1 MTGGGLG
8 APRFRTVVWLLL
20 AASAKRA
27 AGRRSRQRQLL
38 RQRTGKTTTNWAGLG
53 FVMAI
58 LFMAALNIGAAFV
71 VQGAVSAS
79 ERVAAEQQGWVV
91 VETWFLQRVNDA
103 ERHAAGQASP
113 WIGID
118 RALFRNYRAEGARI
132 AQQYGGNA
140 SAIAYHLRTVVWN
153 GQSHILIDIAR
164 AAPGLPALGLAGK
177 LPRMFGSIVLLWW
190 GILLVFQGEGLEL
203 DIQRRRHPM
212 WEWLFSHPVPA
223 GAVFLAEMLSPIAAN
238 PIYWSAPFF
247 AGLLYAFVYG
257 PMEGAAAAFLV
268 GIPVML
274 AAACLGKALEIGAI
288 LRFSVRSRGAMIG
301 LMSWLGYVSMVLLAV
316 CGLTISKIV
325 TALAGMLEPLTALP
339 WPFLGLFLGLRAD
352 GSFSFPLGVLAC
364 WCVALI
370 TIAASVRYSVW
381 GAQQGLSGNL
391 GRSDAAPKVR
401 GSAAQFG
408 KNALYRKEVLW
419 FARDRSAIVQ
429 AILIPL
435 TIAAFQLFNLR
446 GALVAAQGA
455 WNYLCG
461 AGIIFG
467 TYFLMVLGP
476 KSLASEG
483 TALWLALTWPHGL
496 EDLLKAKSWL
506 WSLIAT
512 AIVAPVLLYAAVLY
526 PASAWKVALV
536 GLAWALFAR
545 SMAEK
550 MVTLA
555 TVTTESGEVQKV
567 PTGRRYA
574 AQLGMLTF
582 SIGVLTQQ
590 WQLAV
595 MGIVYSLMTAAAMW
609 QNFRAR
615 LPYLYDP
622 WSEKLPP
629 PPTLMHAM
637 VAISILVEAGAV
649 VAGIVLAFA
658 GRETVAV
665 AHAVIYGLCAAAV
678 SLGLVQFLRAR
689 GVRQTYIWNWPN
701 RDEGQRALLPWLR
714 WEASGPMDFCLSLLA
729 GGALGLLLG
738 LFGLGYLALLK
749 QVPAIAETLLQSRA
763 HMATIP
769 YLRPSMFVMA
779 VCIAPFAEEF
789 LFRGMLY
796 RALDREWGGWRAV
809 FGSAAFF
816 AVYHPALSWLPVGL
830 LGATNALLFRKTGRL
845 APAVVLHMVYNTVVL
860 SQ

>member
-1 MTGGGLG
+1 
-8 APRFRTVVWLLL
+8 
-20 AASAKRA
+20 
-27 AGRRSRQRQLL
+27 
-38 RQRTGKTTTNWAGLG
+38 
-53 FVMAI
+53 
-58 LFMAALNIGAAFV
+58 
-71 VQGAVSAS
+71 
-79 ERVAAEQQGWVV
+79 
-91 VETWFLQRVNDA
+91 
-103 ERHAAGQASP
+103 
-113 WIGID
+113 
-118 RALFRNYRAEGARI
+118 
-132 AQQYGGNA
+132 
-140 SAIAYHLRTVVWN
+140 
-153 GQSHILIDIAR
+153 
-164 AAPGLPALGLAGK
+164 
-177 LPRMFGSIVLLWW
+177 
-190 GILLVFQGEGLEL
+190 
-203 DIQRRRHPM
+203 
-212 WEWLFSHPVPA
+212 
-223 GAVFLAEMLSPIAAN
+223 
-238 PIYWSAPFF
+238 
-247 AGLLYAFVYG
+247 
-257 PMEGAAAAFLV
+257 
-268 GIPVML
+268 ML
-274 AAACLGKALEIGAI
+274 AAACLGKSLEIGAV
-288 LRFSVRSRGAMIG
+288 LRFSVRSRGAIIG

-316 CGLTISKIV
+316 GGLTISKVV
-325 TALAGMLEPLTALP
+325 TALAGVLAPLAALP

-352 GSFSFPLGVLAC
+352 GRFSFPLGVLAC
-364 WCVALI
+364 WCITLI

-401 GSAAQFG
+401 GDGGARFG
-408 KNALYRKEVLW
+408 KNALYRKELLW

-435 TIAAFQLFNLR
+435 TIAGFQLFNMR
-446 GALVAAQGA
+446 GALLAAQGA

-467 TYFLMVLGP
+467 TYFLTVLGP

-496 EDLLKAKSWL
+496 ENLLKAKAWL

-512 AIVAPVLLYAAVLY
+512 AIVAPVLFYAAALY

-536 GLAWALFAR
+536 GLGWALFAR

-555 TVTTESGEVQKV
+555 TVTTESGEVQKI

-574 AQLGMLTF
+574 AQLGTLTF

-658 GRETVAV
+658 GRGTVAV
-665 AHAVIYGLCAAAV
+665 AHAVIYGICAASV
-678 SLGLVQFLRAR
+678 SLGLMEFLRAR
-689 GVRQTYIWNWPN
+689 GVHLTDIWHWPHPG
-701 RDEGQRALLPWLR
+701 DQFPSLPWRRFDRFGQPGL
-714 WEASGPMDFCLSLLA
+714 MVSLLI
-729 GGALGLLLG
+729 GVALGLLLG
-738 LFGLGYLALLK
+738 IFGLCYLALLNHL
-749 QVPAIAETLLQSRA
+749 PGTAEILRHSRA
-763 HMATIP
+763 QMAAIP
-769 YLRPSMFVMA
+769 YLRASLFIMA
-779 VCIAPFAEEF
+779 VCIAPPAEEF

-816 AVYHPALSWLPVGL
+816 AVYHPALSWLPVAL

-845 APAVVLHMVYNTVVL
+845 APAVVLHMVYNAVVL
-860 SQ
+860 MPTVLP